1 MNANTKSQTKAQAQA
16 QTQAQTQT
24 QAFMA
29 PLQAK
34 WAALPAREKSLLLLA
49 GVALALF
56 ITWLV
61 AVQPALRTLSAV
73 PAQRAVV
80 DLQWQAMQKR
90 AAEAAELRGASPMSP
105 EQSLAALKAA
115 TERLGDKARMSVQGD
130 RVVLTLTDVGT
141 AELRDWLSEARS
153 GARAR
158 PVEATL
164 SRAAQGYSGTLIV
177 AVGGAL

>member
-1 MNANTKSQTKAQAQA
+1 MKPSPKALAA
-16 QTQAQTQT
+16 L
-24 QAFMA
+24 A

-34 WAALPAREKSLLLLA
+34 WAALAPRGKRLVVLAGAAVGLFLVWLLA
-49 GVALALF
+49 VR
-56 ITWLV
+56 
-61 AVQPALRTLSAV
+61 PALRTLATAPV
-73 PAQRAVV
+73 QRAAL

-90 AAEAAELRGASPMSP
+90 AAEAAELRGATPMSS

-115 TERLGDKARMSVQGD
+115 TDRLGEKGRMSVQGD
-130 RVVLTLTDVGT
+130 RVVLSLTNVGT
-141 AELRDWLSEARS
+141 SELRDWLAEARS

>member
-1 MNANTKSQTKAQAQA
+1 MKPLPQALA
-16 QTQAQTQT
+16 GL
-24 QAFMA
+24 A

-34 WAALPAREKSLLLLA
+34 WQALPAREKQLLMLA
-49 GVALALF
+49 AAALALF
-56 ITWLV
+56 LTWLL
-61 AVQPALRTLSAV
+61 AVQPALRTLASA
-73 PAQRAVV
+73 PAQRAAL

-90 AAEAAELRGASPMSP
+90 AAEAAELRGATPMSP

-115 TERLGDKARMSVQGD
+115 TERLGEKARMSVQGD
-130 RVVLTLTDVGT
+130 RVVLTLSNVGT
-141 AELRDWLSEARS
+141 AELRDWLAEARS

-177 AVGGAL
+177 ALGGAL